1 MNYVIPFL
9 KGLLIGTADVI
20 PGVSG
25 GTMALILGIYERFI
39 SAIALW
45 TKRQTWQYLLKGKWQ
60 KLWKQMDGEFIV
72 PVAIG
77 ILSAGLTLA
86 SVLSNLLETQPLAV
100 WSLFFGLVAASAI
113 SFMFKIKQWNTV
125 KVCVLVISGLLTWI
139 LLDLSPTTTPNAPW
153 FLFLAGLVAIC
164 GMLLPGISGAFI
176 LLILGKYQFLV
187 DAVHERRFGDLVPII
202 LGIIV
207 GILCFSRVLKYLL
220 KQYHDQTLSVMIGL
234 LIGSLKILWPG
245 EHLTGN
251 PESSGWMIVMIGVGA
266 ALVFGLEKVAG
277 VKEVAE
283 V

>member
-1 MNYVIPFL
+1 M
-9 KGLLIGTADVI
+9 
-20 PGVSG
+20 
-25 GTMALILGIYERFI
+25 
-39 SAIALW
+39 
-45 TKRQTWQYLLKGKWQ
+45 
-60 KLWKQMDGEFIV
+60 
-72 PVAIG
+72 
-77 ILSAGLTLA
+77 
-86 SVLSNLLETQPLAV
+86 V

-113 SFMFKIKQWNTV
+113 AFMYKVKNWNTL
-125 KVCVLVISGLLTWI
+125 KVCLLIISGLLTWL
-139 LLDLSPTTTPNAPW
+139 LLDISPTSTPDHPW

-187 DAVHERRFGDLVPII
+187 DAVHERRFGDLIPIV

-207 GILCFSRVLKYLL
+207 GVLCFSRVLKYLL
-220 KQYHDQTLSVMIGL
+220 KHYQEETLSVMIGL

-251 PESSGWMIVMIGVGA
+251 PNSSGWMIVMIGVGVV
-266 ALVFGLEKVAG
+266 LVLGLEKVAG